1 LIQWL
6 PDSPRQWL
14 GRRTGKLVW
23 YLNQKR
29 RNVVK
34 VNLDLCFPQW
44 SEKKKKRISQ
54 RHFEIMGQA
63 MLDASILWFGSKHRI
78 MKLVDLEGWEY
89 YLAAREQQKNVIL
102 HVAHSAGLEFGV
114 VAVGSKTAGFGPY
127 KPLKNPI
134 VDRYVHRSRTRFGSQ
149 VSTRKEGFRPMIK
162 ALKQGQL
169 LFMLSD
175 EDLGPELS
183 VFANLFAEPKATL
196 YSAGR
201 LAKVT
206 NSLVLPMTTV
216 FDEKRR
222 KYVAKLLPALKD
234 FPTGD
239 QCTDAT
245 LLNQSIEQMTMI
257 APEQYMWTL
266 KLFKTRQDGQRVY

>member
-1 LIQWL
+1 M
-6 PDSPRQWL
+6 
-14 GRRTGKLVW
+14 VW
-23 YLNQKR
+23 YFNQKR

-44 SEKKKKRISQ
+44 SEEEKMRISQ

-63 MLDASILWFGSKHRI
+63 MLDASILWFGSEARI
-78 MKLVDLEGWEY
+78 LKLVDLEGWEY

-114 VAVGSKTAGFGPY
+114 MVTGSRAPGLGPY

-134 VDRYVHRSRTRFGSQ
+134 VDRYVYRSRTRFGSEA
-149 VSTRKEGFRPMIK
+149 STREEGFRPMIK
-162 ALKQGQL
+162 ALKQGKL

-183 VFANLFAEPKATL
+183 VFANFFAESKATL

-206 NSLVLPMTTV
+206 NAIVLPMITV

-234 FPTGD
+234 FPSGD
-239 QCTDAT
+239 QLADAT